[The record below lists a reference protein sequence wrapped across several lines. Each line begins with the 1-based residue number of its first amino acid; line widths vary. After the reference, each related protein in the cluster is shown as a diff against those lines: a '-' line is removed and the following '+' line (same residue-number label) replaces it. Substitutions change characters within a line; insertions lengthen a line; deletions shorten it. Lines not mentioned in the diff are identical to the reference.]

1 MKRLGVFG
9 GVFNPVHL
17 AHLIMAED
25 VRQQVHLDKVIFI
38 PSANPP
44 HKNMEELIDAN
55 ARLDM
60 INLAIEGNDYFESS
74 DIEIQNAKLSKNYT
88 VNTLLKLREKYKD
101 DNVKLYLI
109 IGMDNLIR
117 LHTWKDPGKLFM
129 LSEVIVMNRPGYLI
143 SDVKNEY
150 SNRVLYVPAPDINIS
165 ATDIRHKIMEKKSI
179 RYLVPD
185 SVEKYILENKLY
197 IS

>member
-1 MKRLGVFG
+1 MKRLGIFG

-25 VRQQVHLDKVIFI
+25 IRQQVHLDKVIFI

-44 HKNMEELIDAN
+44 HKNHADLIDARS
-55 ARLDM
+55 RLEM
-60 INLAIEGNDYFESS
+60 VNLAIKDNEYFESS
-74 DIEIQNAKLSKNYT
+74 DIEIQNAEQSKNYT
-88 VNTLLKLREKYKD
+88 VNTLLGLREKYKD
-101 DNVKLYLI
+101 ENVKLYLI
-109 IGMDNLIR
+109 IGMDNLIQ

-150 SNRVLYVPAPDINIS
+150 AKQVLFVPAPDINIS
-165 ATDIRHKIMEKKSI
+165 ATDIRHKIREKKSI
-179 RYLVPD
+179 KYLVSD
-185 SVEKYILENKLY
+185 AVEKYIKEHKLY
-197 IS
+197 L

>member
-1 MKRLGVFG
+1 
-9 GVFNPVHL
+9 
-17 AHLIMAED
+17 MAED

-60 INLAIEGNDYFESS
+60 INLAIDGNDYFESS

-117 LHTWKDPGKLFM
+117 LHTWKD
-129 LSEVIVMNRPGYLI
+129 
-143 SDVKNEY
+143 
-150 SNRVLYVPAPDINIS
+150 
-165 ATDIRHKIMEKKSI
+165 
-179 RYLVPD
+179 
-185 SVEKYILENKLY
+185 
-197 IS
+197 

>member
-1 MKRLGVFG
+1 MKRLGIFG

-25 VRQQVHLDKVIFI
+25 IRQQMHLDKVIFI

-44 HKNMEELIDAN
+44 HKNHADLIDARS
-55 ARLDM
+55 RLEM
-60 INLAIEGNDYFESS
+60 VNLAIKDNEYFESS
-74 DIEIQNAKLSKNYT
+74 DIEIQNAEQSKNYT
-88 VNTLLKLREKYKD
+88 VNTLLGLREKYKD
-101 DNVKLYLI
+101 ENVKLYLI
-109 IGMDNLIR
+109 IGMDNLIQ

-150 SNRVLYVPAPDINIS
+150 AKQVLFVPAPDINIS
-165 ATDIRHKIMEKKSI
+165 ATDIRHKIREKKSI
-179 RYLVPD
+179 KYLVSD
-185 SVEKYILENKLY
+185 SVEKYIKEHKLY
-197 IS
+197 L